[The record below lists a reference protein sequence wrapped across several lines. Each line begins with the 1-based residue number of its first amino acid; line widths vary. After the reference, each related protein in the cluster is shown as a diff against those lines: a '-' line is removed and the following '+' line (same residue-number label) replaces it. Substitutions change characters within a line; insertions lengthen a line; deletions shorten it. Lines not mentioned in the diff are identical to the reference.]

1 MGNEAIRVALD
12 ATAIG
17 RGKTGNET
25 YLTGLLEGWKEVEPE
40 GVEMCPIFSGR
51 GGIDWP
57 RRSAALQNR
66 RARAITFGA
75 AGTDSECTD

>member
-1 MGNEAIRVALD
+1 MGNKAIRVALD

-25 YLTGLLEGWKEVEPE
+25 YLTGLLEGWKEAKPE
-40 GVEMCPIFSGR
+40 GVEILPILSAQGA
-51 GGIDWP
+51 IDWP

-66 RARAITFGA
+66 RAR
-75 AGTDSECTD
+75 DRKSVV